1 MVLAALWVGPPA
13 SAEARITPATVDFGT
28 QPQGR
33 QSAPMAVE
41 LTNTGRNSFRVY
53 RTEIN
58 TGPDNADFAVIK
70 DGCSG
75 LDLAPQARCAV
86 EIAFTPKAA
95 GSTSQTLGIDVSGP
109 DYVTFGERAAV
120 VNLVG
125 VGTVEGAVAS
135 TIPPVP
141 GGQQDGGLGPIP
153 IGLLIL
159 VAGVASIGLGFM
171 ALATVRPP
179 DARPG

>member
-1 MVLAALWVGPPA
+1 MLWVGPA
-13 SAEARITPATVDFGT
+13 ANGEARITPATVDFGT

-33 QSAPMAVE
+33 QSAPVVVE
-41 LTNTGRNSFRVY
+41 LTNTGRNPFRVY
-53 RTEIN
+53 RTEVN
-58 TGPDNADFAVIK
+58 SGPDNGNFVVVQ

-75 LDLAPQARCAV
+75 LDLAPQGRCPVEVAFKPTAV
-86 EIAFTPKAA
+86 GTA
-95 GSTSQTLGIDVSGP
+95 SQTLGIDVSGP
-109 DYVTFGERAAV
+109 DYRTFGERAAV

-125 VGTVEGAVAS
+125 VGTAEGAAAS
-135 TIPPVP
+135 TLPPLP
-141 GGQQDGGLGPIP
+141 SEDSDGGLGPIP

-179 DARPG
+179 DAPAG